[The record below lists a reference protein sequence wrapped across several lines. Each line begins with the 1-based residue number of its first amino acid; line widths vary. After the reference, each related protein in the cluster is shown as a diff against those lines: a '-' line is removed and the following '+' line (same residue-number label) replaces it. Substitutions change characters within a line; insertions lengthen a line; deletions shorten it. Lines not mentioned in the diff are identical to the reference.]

1 MVPPKT
7 INSLRLSV
15 NCILHAST
23 NLMGYL
29 SRGHLF
35 TGIFMVLNK
44 MAEALLLLEWGH
56 IRGNMTEVLEQY
68 SCEESEN

>member
-1 MVPPKT
+1 
-7 INSLRLSV
+7 
-15 NCILHAST
+15 
-23 NLMGYL
+23 
-29 SRGHLF
+29 
-35 TGIFMVLNK
+35 